1 MTRIPRALLLLTV
14 LLGLSAC
21 ATAAPSLGQDARV
34 PGGPVVL
41 ISIDGFH
48 PAYLDRGVTPNLA
61 ALAARGVQAEMKA
74 SFPTK
79 TFPNHY
85 TLVTGLRPDR
95 HGIIDNVMTDPAL
108 PGRVSRL
115 GDRHEVTDPVWWN
128 GAMPIWVSAERAG
141 LKTATLFWPGSEA
154 PIAGVQPSH
163 WMTFDQT
170 MSAPDR
176 VARLLAWLDV
186 PKAERPV
193 FLTLYFDEVDTYGPR
208 FGPDSP
214 ELDAALARTDAAIG
228 QLVAGLK
235 GQGLL
240 ASANLIV
247 VSDHGMAATSRSRIV
262 RLEDLVSPADGLV
275 LSTGPH
281 LTFEPAEGR
290 RMQVEAAL
298 LRPHPHMEC
307 WRKGELPERLAFG
320 HHPRVASLFCLA
332 QTGWEILPQSAAERR
347 PLVGGAHG
355 YDPADP
361 AMASIFIAAGP
372 AFRSNMR
379 IPTLENVDVYPLLA
393 RLLALAAEPNQGDP
407 AALEAALTQ

>member
-1 MTRIPRALLLLTV
+1 MISLPRALLILTV
-14 LLGLSAC
+14 LLSLSAC
-21 ATAAPSLGQDARV
+21 ATSTPSPRQGARA
-34 PGGPVVL
+34 PGGQVVL

-61 ALAARGVQAEMKA
+61 ALAARGTQAEMRA

-108 PGRVSRL
+108 PGRVFRL
-115 GDRHEVTDPVWWN
+115 GDRIEVTDPVWWN
-128 GAMPIWVSAERAG
+128 GATPIWVSAERAG
-141 LKTATLFWPGSEA
+141 LKTAPLFWPGSEA
-154 PIAGVQPSH
+154 PIGGVQPSH
-163 WMTFDQT
+163 WLTFDQT
-170 MSAPDR
+170 MSALAR
-176 VARLLAWLDV
+176 VERLLAWLDV
-186 PKAERPV
+186 PKAERPA
-193 FLTLYFDEVDTYGPR
+193 FLTLYFDEVDTYGHQ

-228 QLVAGLK
+228 QLLAGLEA
-235 GQGLL
+235 QGLL
-240 ASANLIV
+240 ATANLIV
-247 VSDHGMAATSRSRIV
+247 VSDHGMAATSRTRTIA
-262 RLEDLVSPADGLV
+262 LEDLVAPSDGLV

-281 LTFEPAEGR
+281 LTFEPTEER
-290 RMQVEAAL
+290 RAKVEAAL

-320 HHPRVASLFCLA
+320 HHSRVASLFCLA
-332 QTGWEILPQSAAERR
+332 QTGWEILPQGAAERR

-361 AMASIFIAAGP
+361 AMTSIFIAAGP
-372 AFRSNMR
+372 AFRSGVT
-379 IPTLENVDVYPLLA
+379 IPTLDNVDVYPLLA

-407 AALEAALTQ
+407 AALEAALMQ